1 MAPGIKHTE
10 TKFHSRITLSPGV
23 PVEAT
28 KEFVYNKS
36 YVALWLRIS
45 ATVTVTGSGS
55 NYVAATNPILALI
68 RNIKFQVSS
77 DGIMYNVPGVAA
89 YHLAAAKLNKYPRI
103 DNGGYA
109 PNTPAAYVMSVSIPL
124 LFCDP
129 RMNRAE
135 DTILDASR
143 YTSMTLAV
151 TIGDGSECQAI
162 GVGTGATF
170 AVSAATCDIETET
183 YPGAPRASMRPIMF
197 QQIIVEGQPKN
208 VASETSATITRASDR
223 LLKRILLVSTN
234 GGVVSKPCGGVGSS
248 AIMETINLGDDSENF
263 AYLRRDEAVLDE
275 NEVEYKRLATAGVYI
290 LDMVKDRWSTSA
302 MPTGN
307 KSILKV
313 DYTVDGAAPAT
324 LTNMVSVVT
333 ETLNKLK

>member
-135 DTILDASR
+135 DPS
-143 YTSMTLAV
+143 STL
-151 TIGDGSECQAI
+151 
-162 GVGTGATF
+162 
-170 AVSAATCDIETET
+170 
-183 YPGAPRASMRPIMF
+183 
-197 QQIIVEGQPKN
+197 
-208 VASETSATITRASDR
+208 
-223 LLKRILLVSTN
+223 
-234 GGVVSKPCGGVGSS
+234 
-248 AIMETINLGDDSENF
+248 
-263 AYLRRDEAVLDE
+263 
-275 NEVEYKRLATAGVYI
+275 
-290 LDMVKDRWSTSA
+290 
-302 MPTGN
+302 
-307 KSILKV
+307 
-313 DYTVDGAAPAT
+313 PAT
-324 LTNMVSVVT
+324 LP
-333 ETLNKLK
+333 